1 MRDPRLSVRGRPRR
15 RNYWIPEALALLIA
29 VVFGL
34 SPGDATAQTPAGAYS
49 DKNHYFTFIPPE
61 GWKSTE
67 YSNDPR
73 SKVQFDNPNTTSVFI
88 RLIAAAAPPHMK
100 DANFLELMNQ
110 DLENLKARV
119 GAGVSMQLTPG
130 DFAGYPAAYVRQSVP
145 GLEQELTLFLASNVF
160 FNIAF
165 SAPTKSSLDQSR
177 SLVQRSL
184 NTIVVKGAPTREAA
198 REQQIA
204 RYLRLAQLLAD
215 MQNFAAAKSYLDEAL
230 QGYPGDARLEQS
242 RRLVDQRQPIPE
254 DLGSGRPSGKP

>member
-1 MRDPRLSVRGRPRR
+1 MGNAGSLLSGRPRR
-15 RNYWIPEALALLIA
+15 RNHPVLQAFAVFIA
-29 VVFGL
+29 VTLVLGPSAGL
-34 SPGDATAQTPAGAYS
+34 AETLPGGYS

-73 SKVQFDNPNTTSVFI
+73 SKVQFDSPNTTGVFL

-100 DANFLELMNQ
+100 DANFIELMKQ
-110 DLENLKARV
+110 DLQNLKARA
-119 GAGVSMQLTPG
+119 GAGISMHLTPG
-130 DFAGYPAAYVRQSVP
+130 DFAGYPAAYVRQSGP

-177 SLVQRSL
+177 VLVQRSL
-184 NTIVVKGAPTREAA
+184 GTIVVKGAPTGEAA

-204 RYLRLAQLLAD
+204 RYLRLAQLLSE
-215 MQNFAAAKSYLDEAL
+215 MKNFAGAKSYLDEAL
-230 QGYPGDARLEQS
+230 QDYPSDARLVRA
-242 RRLVDQRQPIPE
+242 RRLVEQGQPIPD
-254 DLGSGRPSGKP
+254 DLGPGGPSKKR